1 MKLSVVST
9 LYVRE
14 TEERS
19 LQTHYYFFDIGH
31 NGKEIVRRTVQNRP
45 VHMYRTATYSLPE
58 FSPAL
63 RRSLPFHNF
72 KISTI
77 HYTYVYGFGFN
88 FFKILPY
95 ISTRIFSLLRENLCA
110 RPSCFLRT

>member
-1 MKLSVVST
+1 MTDT
-9 LYVRE
+9 L
-14 TEERS
+14 
-19 LQTHYYFFDIGH
+19 LIFDIGR
-31 NGKEIVRRTVQNRP
+31 NGKEIVRRTVRNRP

-63 RRSLPFHNF
+63 RRSLPFRYF
-72 KISTI
+72 KISSI

-95 ISTRIFSLLRENLCA
+95 ISTRIFLLLRENLCA
-110 RPSCFLRT
+110 RPSCFLLVYAPPLVRIA